1 MLRMNVEGVVGMK
14 RVNTFDNMPVGK
26 YCDVA
31 TLYICQEEITRLTGI
46 VFFDGCD
53 NFDYHRQALI
63 VERGEGVVLTQYRGF
78 KGGEC
83 VMSINTASDDYGA
96 YVKNMLRS
104 FGIDPEEFHILL
116 MSEAAEFLGK

>member
-1 MLRMNVEGVVGMK
+1 MLSMNVEGVVGMK
-14 RVNTFDNMPVGK
+14 QVNTFDDMPVGK

-31 TLYICQEEITRLTGI
+31 TLYIRPEEVTRLTGI

-53 NFDYHRQALI
+53 GFDYHRQALV

-78 KGGEC
+78 QNGEC
-83 VMSINTASDDYGA
+83 VMSINTASDNYEA

-104 FGIDPEEFHILL
+104 FGINPEEFHILL